1 MMAKTGAI
9 ARKIGSTL
17 RNLVSRLQLYE
28 TFQIYAIG
36 HARLL
41 KGLWE
46 IKERLVRASGLLGSP
61 DGLIT
66 DKIICSA

>member
-9 ARKIGSTL
+9 ARKIVSTL
-17 RNLVSRLQLYE
+17 GSLASRLKLYE

-46 IKERLVRASGLLGSP
+46 ITERLARASGLLGLP
-61 DGLIT
+61 HGLIT
-66 DKIICSA
+66 DKIICGA

>member
-1 MMAKTGAI
+1 MSEGFHVCN
-9 ARKIGSTL
+9 RSR
-17 RNLVSRLQLYE
+17 RNCPILVMSPDPKLYE

-46 IKERLVRASGLLGSP
+46 IKERLARASGLLGLP
-61 DGLIT
+61 HGLIT
-66 DKIICSA
+66 EK